1 MTLPESLFAPWETF
15 YVIVG
20 SSGGALTGLLFV
32 VVALA
37 ADRSTPATERG
48 LSAFTTPS
56 IFHFVVVMAIAA
68 LVTMPR
74 RGLGSLSVLLGLCA
88 LVGGAITVTAVR
100 RIMTVRTVQAGGRG
114 LAVPRHRSGPLL
126 RRPARRR
133 NRVARGDGA
142 RVVSHR
148 IGDVGAAL
156 GRHPQRV
163 GRGPVQRDQH
173 AAPRGRAAAAITP
186 RRSPR
191 NRHGFARDRS
201 KIRTTAPNESAA
213 PRVVISASSRFVTP
227 ARRVVSAWAAVNN
240 S

>member
-74 RGLGSLSVLLGLCA
+74 RGLASLSVLLGVCA
-88 LVGGAITVTAVR
+88 VAGGTVTVTRGAAHHD
-100 RIMTVRTVQAGGRG
+100 VRTVQAGGRG
-114 LAVPRHRSGPLL
+114 LAFPRRRSGPLL
-126 RRPARRR
+126 RRPTRRR
-133 NRVARGDGA
+133 DRVAGGDGA

-156 GRHPQRV
+156 RRHPQRV
-163 GRGPVQRDQH
+163 GRGALQRDQS
-173 AAPRGRAAAAITP
+173 AAPRGRAAAITP
-186 RRSPR
+186 RR
-191 NRHGFARDRS
+191 
-201 KIRTTAPNESAA
+201 
-213 PRVVISASSRFVTP
+213 
-227 ARRVVSAWAAVNN
+227 
-240 S
+240 